1 MTTASPVTPAT
12 TTAAATIHRW
22 TSVSRTASGALA
34 ALLLALAFA
43 PFVFTPEATAKLT
56 TLFVLVIVAAM
67 WNALA
72 GYAGL
77 VSVGQQGFIGLG
89 AYGVFLFVDRGVSP
103 FLAVVLA
110 ALLAGAVAVPTSLL
124 AFRLTGGQFAIGM
137 WAIAEFFRLVV
148 VNTPSLGGGS
158 GRSLTDLSATDPAV
172 RQAQVYWLALAL
184 MSALLLAVFVLLRG
198 RLGASLEAIRDD
210 PVGAASVG
218 VRVTSAK
225 RLVFVL
231 AAVGGAA
238 AGGLTLASTLRVQ
251 PDSIFGVHWSA
262 YMIFMVVI
270 GGLGTFEGPIIGA
283 IVFFL
288 VQDWFGDNG
297 GTWYLIGLGAL
308 AIGMTLWMPHGLWGT
323 VARRRDLELL
333 PVGYR
338 VKTPVVRPR

>member
-1 MTTASPVTPAT
+1 MTIASPVRPG
-12 TTAAATIHRW
+12 AATIHRW
-22 TSVSRTASGALA
+22 TPVSRTASGALA
-34 ALLLALAFA
+34 ALLIALAFA
-43 PFVFTPEATAKLT
+43 PFAFTPDVTAKLT
-56 TLFVLVIVAAM
+56 SLFVLVIIAAM

-89 AYGVFLFVDRGVSP
+89 AYGVFLLVDRGVSP
-103 FLAVVLA
+103 FVAVVLA

-137 WAIAEFFRLVV
+137 WAIAEFFRLIV

-158 GRSLTDLSATDPAV
+158 GRSLTGLSAADPAV

-184 MSALLLAVFVLLRG
+184 MSLLLLAVFVLLRSAPG
-198 RLGASLEAIRDD
+198 SALEAIRDD
-210 PVGAASVG
+210 PVGATSVG
-218 VRVTSAK
+218 VRVASTK

-231 AAVGGAA
+231 AAVGCAA

-251 PDSIFGVHWSA
+251 PDSIFGVQWSA

-270 GGLGTFEGPIIGA
+270 GGLGTFEGPIVGA

-288 VQDWFGDNG
+288 VQDWFGDIG

-308 AIGMTLWMPHGLWGT
+308 AIGMTLWMPRGLWGT
-323 VARRRDLELL
+323 VARRHDLELL
-333 PVGYR
+333 PVGHR
-338 VKTPVVRPR
+338 VRTPVG